1 MPETAET
8 ETPPRRVMR
17 QWYQAKLGERL
28 LQAGQMAQSREL
40 LRRGSLKMQDGTL
53 GQPGDPAGMDEPMQ
67 IRVGDEVHYHT
78 ESAVGTTAPAT
89 PATATSAPSLFA
101 KAAPLLLA
109 GVLGAS
115 GVGIPWLIAAMAAE
129 PAVDAAAAVVDTDTQ
144 YILDLVPTE

>member
-1 MPETAET
+1 MPETT

-17 QWYQAKLGERL
+17 QWFQGKLAERL

-40 LRRGSLKMQDGTL
+40 LRRGALKMQDGTL
-53 GQPGDPAGMDEPMQ
+53 GQPGEPAGMDEPMQ

-78 ESAVGTTAPAT
+78 EPAAVPPTPAVPAT
-89 PATATSAPSLFA
+89 STTPSLLA

-109 GVLGAS
+109 GALGAS
-115 GVGIPWLIAAMAAE
+115 GGVGVPWLISALTAKPAAE
-129 PAVDAAAAVVDTDTQ
+129 AAKVIDTDTQ